1 MAVRALAGVT
11 FGVAIH
17 PANNRILEVNEM
29 DVSSPL
35 PVGAVI
41 KKNTVATAQATC
53 PGTKD
58 RLSAAASGSED
69 KGKQSA
75 SPGSPCSSMMRA
87 YSFSTATGLRNSAG
101 ESVEKDEGLER

>member
-17 PANNRILEVNEM
+17 PANNRIREVNEM

-41 KKNTVATAQATC
+41 KKNTVATAQATR

-58 RLSAAASGSED
+58 RLSAAAAA
-69 KGKQSA
+69 SA
-75 SPGSPCSSMMRA
+75 SR
-87 YSFSTATGLRNSAG
+87 R
-101 ESVEKDEGLER
+101 